1 MNFII
6 YFIFLA
12 RYRRLDIFK
21 ANLITHPAFSLIEL
35 TFALVAISVVLA
47 VFIPVIT
54 SRFASES
61 PVVSS
66 SGLLI
71 TSQDCGISFENEY
84 GLECTLCYGEE
95 ACVTCGGSCP
105 LGMRKNVERCDCE

>member
-1 MNFII
+1 MWRI
-6 YFIFLA
+6 YFMKNSIMA
-12 RYRRLDIFK
+12 T
-21 ANLITHPAFSLIEL
+21 NNAFSLLEL
-35 TFALVAISVVLA
+35 TSALVAISVVLA

-54 SRFASES
+54 SKFASET
-61 PVVSS
+61 PVVSN

-71 TSQDCGISFENEY
+71 TSLECSENFKNEY

>member
-1 MNFII
+1 MLTCCAKEH
-6 YFIFLA
+6 FL
-12 RYRRLDIFK
+12 FK
-21 ANLITHPAFSLIEL
+21 NSTKPAFSLIEL

-61 PVVSS
+61 PVVSR

-71 TSQDCGISFENEY
+71 TSQDCGISFENGY

>member
-1 MNFII
+1 MRNS
-6 YFIFLA
+6 Y
-12 RYRRLDIFK
+12 K
-21 ANLITHPAFSLIEL
+21 PAFSLIEL
-35 TFALVAISVVLA
+35 TFALVAISVMLA
-47 VFIPVIT
+47 VFVPVIT
-54 SRFASES
+54 SRLASES

-71 TSQDCGISFENEY
+71 TSLECSENFKNEY

>member
-1 MNFII
+1 MKEINP
-6 YFIFLA
+6 
-12 RYRRLDIFK
+12 K
-21 ANLITHPAFSLIEL
+21 AFSLIEL

-47 VFIPVIT
+47 VFMPVIT

-61 PVVSS
+61 PVASS

-71 TSQDCGISFENEY
+71 TSQDCGISFENGY

-95 ACVTCGGSCP
+95 ACVTCGG
-105 LGMRKNVERCDCE
+105 

>member
-1 MNFII
+1 MLTCCAKEH
-6 YFIFLA
+6 FL
-12 RYRRLDIFK
+12 FK
-21 ANLITHPAFSLIEL
+21 NSTKPAFSLIEL

-47 VFIPVIT
+47 VFVPVIT

-61 PVVSS
+61 PVVSR

-71 TSQDCGISFENEY
+71 TSQDCGISFENRY

>member
-1 MNFII
+1 MKEINP
-6 YFIFLA
+6 
-12 RYRRLDIFK
+12 K
-21 ANLITHPAFSLIEL
+21 AFSLIEL

-47 VFIPVIT
+47 VFMPVIT

-61 PVVSS
+61 PVASS

-71 TSQDCGISFENEY
+71 TSQDCGISFENRY
-84 GLECTLCYGEE
+84 GLECTLCYREE

>member
-1 MNFII
+1 MNS
-6 YFIFLA
+6 
-12 RYRRLDIFK
+12 
-21 ANLITHPAFSLIEL
+21 THNAFSLIEL

-47 VFIPVIT
+47 VFVPVIT

-61 PVVSS
+61 PVVSR

-71 TSQDCGISFENEY
+71 TSQDCKINFENGY

-95 ACVTCGGSCP
+95 SCVTCGGSCP